1 MTRRSLYFTG
11 PETVELRET
20 PVDHR
25 PDELL
30 VESRVSAISAGT
42 ELLVYHDEVPTDLPA
57 SIDALDGDFSY
68 PLRYGYAAV
77 GDVVETGR
85 RVDGDWTGRTVLAFN
100 PHETR
105 FTARPSDVVAVP
117 DGVDS
122 DEMALFPTVE
132 TATSLVLD
140 GHPRVGERAVV
151 FGAGIVGLCTTGI
164 LSEFPLAELVV
175 VDPLAERRERA
186 LQMGADVVRAPADLS
201 AERWADTAG
210 AGGPDL
216 LYELSG
222 QPAALDDAI
231 EVAGYDSRVVVG
243 SWYGTKSATLDLGGD
258 FHRDRVSVESSQ
270 VSTLAPDLQGRWT
283 KARRT
288 EVALE
293 HLASL
298 PVQSLITHRIPVED
312 APEAYRLVDDHPE
325 ETLQVLFT
333 YQ

>member
-20 PVDHR
+20 PVDCQ

-42 ELLVYHDEVPTDLPA
+42 ELLVYHDEVPDDLPA
-57 SIDALDGDFSY
+57 SLDALDGDFSY

-85 RVDGDWTGRTVLAFN
+85 RVDDDWTGRTVLAFN

-105 FTARPSDVVAVP
+105 FSARPSNVVAVP
-117 DGVDS
+117 DGVDPN
-122 DEMALFPTVE
+122 EMALFPNVE

-140 GHPRVGERAVV
+140 GQPRVGERAVV

-164 LSEFPLAELVV
+164 LAEFPLAELVV

-186 LQMGADVVRAPADLS
+186 LQLGADVVRAPDELPEQRWDEAAGASGADLV
-201 AERWADTAG
+201 
-210 AGGPDL
+210 
-216 LYELSG
+216 YELSG
-222 QPAALDDAI
+222 QPAALDDALDL
-231 EVAGYDSRVVVG
+231 AGYDSRVIVG
-243 SWYGTKSATLDLGGD
+243 SWYGTKPTTLDLGGD

-270 VSTLAPDLQGRWT
+270 VSTLAPDLRGRWT

-288 EVALE
+288 EVALA

-298 PVQSLITHRIPVED
+298 PVQSLVTHRVPIED
-312 APEAYRLVDDHPE
+312 APEAYRLIDDHPDE
-325 ETLQVLFT
+325 ALQVLLT
-333 YQ
+333 YP